1 MSYGDFTLAK
11 VKKELGIE
19 IVEGVS
25 LFGEVAPIVPSP
37 FLIEA
42 LRRHAN
48 VWLKWSLHR
57 FLTIAKVKRSIPF
70 TVQ

>member
-1 MSYGDFTLAK
+1 MMSYGDFTLAK

-48 VWLKWSLHR
+48 VWLK
-57 FLTIAKVKRSIPF
+57 
-70 TVQ
+70 